1 MVLQRLPLMDI
12 TLTKAEQ
19 LTAHKAAI
27 FLAENNKDYWPNAT
41 TGSVL
46 SLHDFLAQDAQS
58 IASEWVVAKLMG
70 YRFDP
75 YEQKG
80 KRIADVGDNLEIRWT
95 KYDYG
100 KLIVRK
106 YDRNEDIAILV
117 TGEGPTY
124 TVVGAM
130 PVKMARTDKYKHPT
144 QPNYWVPQ
152 PDLRSIEMALYVN
165 TL

>member
-1 MVLQRLPLMDI
+1 MIKNDLISRTI
-12 TLTKAEQ
+12 TLNQEEQ
-19 LTAHKAAI
+19 FTAHKAAI
-27 FLAENNKDYWPNAT
+27 FLAENNSNYWPTAT

-70 YRFDP
+70 YGFDP
-75 YEQKG
+75 YKQKG

-117 TGEGPTY
+117 TGEGPAY

-152 PDLRSIEMALYVN
+152 PDLRTIEMALYAN